1 MLNGLYAPP
10 LTPLTADL
18 RPDADRFLK
27 HCRRLLDE
35 GCHGLAPFGTTGE
48 GVSLS
53 VAERMALLDALLEG
67 GISPE
72 LLVPGTGSADL
83 PDTVDLTR
91 YAMNIGCAGVLLLPP
106 FYFKDVTDDGVYRYI
121 SVLIERVADSRLR
134 ILLYHIPQLSGVGF
148 SRPLIRRL
156 KDAYPETIAG
166 IKDSGGDPD
175 FTFELL
181 EELPDFKVFV
191 GTEFYLAE
199 ALAAGAAGCISA
211 MANLNTQGLREL
223 YESWHKTG
231 AQRIQEQVIQ
241 VRKAVEAFPV
251 IPALKAAVALLN
263 SDPAWGTP
271 RPPLSPLSS
280 EDRQELMIA
289 LMAAGFLGT

>member
-148 SRPLIRRL
+148 SRPLILRL
-156 KDAYPETIAG
+156 
-166 IKDSGGDPD
+166 
-175 FTFELL
+175 
-181 EELPDFKVFV
+181 
-191 GTEFYLAE
+191 
-199 ALAAGAAGCISA
+199 
-211 MANLNTQGLREL
+211 
-223 YESWHKTG
+223 
-231 AQRIQEQVIQ
+231 
-241 VRKAVEAFPV
+241 
-251 IPALKAAVALLN
+251 
-263 SDPAWGTP
+263 
-271 RPPLSPLSS
+271 
-280 EDRQELMIA
+280 
-289 LMAAGFLGT
+289 